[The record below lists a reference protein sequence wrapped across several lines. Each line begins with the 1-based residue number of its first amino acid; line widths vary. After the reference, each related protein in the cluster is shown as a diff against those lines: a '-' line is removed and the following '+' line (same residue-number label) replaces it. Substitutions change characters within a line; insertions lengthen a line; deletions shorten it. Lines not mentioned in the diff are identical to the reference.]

1 MYASPARSRT
11 AEGATITPSRA
22 VADSGAAIA
31 PGGMGAQARDIPSSP
46 IRRSIQGASHLRCS
60 QTGPISSPNATSLP
74 PGRPHWA
81 QITSVPLPVWVWK
94 FASLPSAPSQTLF
107 FNVLSGTV
115 GGTVEPLPSAAS
127 ATVRT
132 NCAAKPFA
140 GLDFGMGADDADGA
154 DGSAPGFSG
163 IERVWIAVMLMVR
176 VRARPSRPKP
186 ISYAVFCLKKKRR
199 PNCPRTALRT
209 SGQDLD
215 IAHPSRDTD
224 ASTNS

>member
-1 MYASPARSRT
+1 
-11 AEGATITPSRA
+11 
-22 VADSGAAIA
+22 
-31 PGGMGAQARDIPSSP
+31 
-46 IRRSIQGASHLRCS
+46 
-60 QTGPISSPNATSLP
+60 

-186 ISYAVFCLKKKRR
+186 ISMPILRR
-199 PNCPRTALRT
+199 KVAARRSRPANARGP
-209 SGQDLD
+209 SGQVLDL
-215 IAHPSRDTD
+215 ATRSPSTSAR
-224 ASTNS
+224 APRRSEAVPVHSVCV